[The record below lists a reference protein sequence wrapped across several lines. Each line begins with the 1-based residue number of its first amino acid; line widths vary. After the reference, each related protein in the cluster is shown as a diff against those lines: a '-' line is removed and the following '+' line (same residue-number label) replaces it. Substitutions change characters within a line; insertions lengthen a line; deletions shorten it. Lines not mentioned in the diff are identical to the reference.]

1 MDSILLEMER
11 GFANPQLKHF
21 KPDLA
26 KNEIAKIGHW
36 GGDTAFNINIKY
48 KCYSLFYV
56 LAGCRELNP

>member
-1 MDSILLEMER
+1 MER
-11 GFANPQLKHF
+11 GFALANPQLKDF
-21 KPDLA
+21 KRDLV

-48 KCYSLFYV
+48 KFYSLFYV